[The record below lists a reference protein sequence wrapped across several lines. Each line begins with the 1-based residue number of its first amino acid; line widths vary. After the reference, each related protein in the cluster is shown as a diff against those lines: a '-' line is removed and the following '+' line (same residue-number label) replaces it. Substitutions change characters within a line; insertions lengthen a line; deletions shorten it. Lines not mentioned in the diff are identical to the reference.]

1 MADCKIATTCPYEG
15 KIKTVYA
22 KLIEGN
28 GDLPVV
34 ERMRNLE
41 DDMASALPILQRL
54 EAAETHRSWREDQR
68 DKTLTDQRDAVKD
81 DLSEHNRLADLQ
93 IAEHNRL
100 ADIRSKRADRRVN
113 VLILVCAII
122 MVLFAI
128 PQVAKGFMEL
138 RKEILSNELHVP
150 AWLAPV
156 LWHTGQID
164 TAHSTPPPQNA
175 TSDQENKSWQFNQQ
189 VSR

>member
-1 MADCKIATTCPYEG
+1 MMADCKTATTCPYEG

-54 EAAETHRSWREDQR
+54 EAAETHRSWKEDQR
-68 DKTLTDQRDAVKD
+68 DKILTDQRDAVKD
-81 DLSEHNRLADLQ
+81 DLIEHN
-93 IAEHNRL
+93 
-100 ADIRSKRADRRVN
+100 KRADRRVN
-113 VLILVCAII
+113 VLIAVCAII

-138 RKEILSNELHVP
+138 RKEILSNELRIP
-150 AWLAPV
+150 AWLAPA
-156 LWHTGQID
+156 WAHTGQLY
-164 TAHSTPPPQNA
+164 TAHATPPPQDA
-175 TSDQENKSWQFNQQ
+175 TIPSSFE
-189 VSR
+189 SRIER

>member
-1 MADCKIATTCPYEG
+1 MMADCKTATTCPYERQ
-15 KIKTVYA
+15 IKTVYE

-28 GDLPVV
+28 DDLPVV
-34 ERMRNLE
+34 ERIRNLE

-54 EAAETHRSWREDQR
+54 DAAETHRSWKEDQR
-68 DKTLTDQRDAVKD
+68 DKTLTDQRDAVKN
-81 DLSEHNRLADLQ
+81 DLIEHN
-93 IAEHNRL
+93 
-100 ADIRSKRADRRVN
+100 KRADRRVN
-113 VLILVCAII
+113 VLILICMII

-150 AWLAPV
+150 EWLAPV
-156 LWHTGQID
+156 LGHTGQVD
-164 TAHSTPPPQNA
+164 TAHSTPPPPQNA